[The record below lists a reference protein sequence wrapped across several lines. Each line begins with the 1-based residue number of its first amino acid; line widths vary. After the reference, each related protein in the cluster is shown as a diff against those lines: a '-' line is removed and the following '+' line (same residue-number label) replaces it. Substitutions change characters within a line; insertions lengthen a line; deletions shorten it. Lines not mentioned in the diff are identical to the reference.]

1 MVPVTAAIALCA
13 AISLWTPAAGAPTPP
28 NILLIF
34 IDDLGYGELGCQ
46 GNPEIPTP
54 HIDSIARNGIRF
66 TNGYVSAPVCFPSRA
81 GLMTGRYQQRFGHE
95 FNPGPPTTP
104 DTQIGLPL
112 EEKTLADH
120 LKAAGYATG
129 LFGKWHLG
137 DKLPFHPMK
146 RGFDEFYGFA
156 AAAGHPYLDANAG
169 SPILR
174 GYDRVT
180 EMDHTTDAFGRE
192 TVAFIEKHRT
202 APWFAYLSF
211 NAVHDPLET
220 LPKYLDRFSAI
231 ENPKR
236 RTFAGMLSA
245 ADDAVG
251 AVLAKIREHHL
262 EENTLIFF
270 LSDNGGPTSQTTSRN
285 TPLSGFKGMLL
296 EGGIRVP
303 FLAQWKGR
311 IPADQTD
318 DRPVI
323 SLDILP
329 TALAAAG
336 VPVPADAK
344 AEGVNLLPFFTGETT
359 DAPHKALFWRFGV
372 QRAVRMGD
380 WKLLDQGNG
389 AKLFNVAEDRSE
401 KRDLS
406 ASEPDKLKQLE
417 TAYSVWNATN
427 IEPKWWGGTAGAK
440 AREVR
445 QTPAVAPDRT
455 PPSKQ

>member
-1 MVPVTAAIALCA
+1 MVSVATAGALCA
-13 AISLWTPAAGAPTPP
+13 VLSLWIPAAGAPTPP
-28 NILLIF
+28 NVLLIF

-104 DTQIGLPL
+104 TTEVGLPL
-112 EEKTLADH
+112 EQKTLADH

-137 DKLPFHPMK
+137 DKPQFHPMK
-146 RGFDEFYGFA
+146 RGFDEFLGFA
-156 AAAGHPYLDANAG
+156 AAAGHSYLDPNAG

-174 GYDRVT
+174 GYERVT
-180 EMDHTTDAFGRE
+180 EMDHTTDVFGRE
-192 TVAFIEKHRT
+192 TVAFIEKHR
-202 APWFAYLSF
+202 AGPWFAYLSF

-220 LPKYLDRFSAI
+220 APKYLERFSAI
-231 ENPKR
+231 ENPRR

-251 AVLAKIREHHL
+251 AVLAKIREHNM

-270 LSDNGGPTSQTTSRN
+270 ISDNGGPTSQTTSRN

-311 IPADQTD
+311 FPANQTD

-323 SLDILP
+323 ALDVSA

-336 VPVPADAK
+336 VQMPADSK
-344 AEGVNLLPFFTGETT
+344 ADGVSLIPFLTGERA
-359 DAPHKALFWRFGV
+359 DAPHNALFWRFGL
-372 QRAVRMGD
+372 QRAVRIGD
-380 WKLLDQGNG
+380 WKLLDNG
-389 AKLFNVAEDRSE
+389 DGPKLYNLTKDVGE
-401 KRDLS
+401 KNDLS
-406 ASEPDKLKQLE
+406 ASEPEKVKELE
-417 TAYSVWNATN
+417 TAYREWNAGN
-427 IEPKWWGGTAGAK
+427 IEPMWWGGTAGAK
-440 AREVR
+440 AREASNKR
-445 QTPAVAPDRT
+445 AGGQ
-455 PPSKQ
+455 

>member
-1 MVPVTAAIALCA
+1 MAVAIAFNAVLPRG
-13 AISLWTPAAGAPTPP
+13 TPAADAPAKP

-46 GNPEIPTP
+46 GQPEIPTP

-66 TNGYVSAPVCFPSRA
+66 TSGYVSGPVCSPSRA

-95 FNPGPPTTP
+95 FNPGPPATP
-104 DTQIGLPL
+104 GTEVGLPL
-112 EEKTLADH
+112 EEKTLADR

-129 LFGKWHLG
+129 VFGKWHLG
-137 DKLPFHPMK
+137 DKLQFHPMK
-146 RGFDEFYGFA
+146 RGFDEFFGFA
-156 AAAGHPYLDANAG
+156 AAAGHPYLDPNGG

-180 EMDHTTDAFGRE
+180 EMEQTTDAFGHE
-192 TVAFIEKHRT
+192 TVAFIEKHRAT
-202 APWFAYLSF
+202 PWFAFLSF

-231 ENPKR
+231 ENPR
-236 RTFAGMLSA
+236 RRIFAGMLSA

-251 AVLAKIREHHL
+251 AVLEKIREHQL

-285 TPLSGFKGMLL
+285 TPLNGAKGMLL

-311 IPADQTD
+311 IPAGQTD

-336 VPVPADAK
+336 VTAPADAK
-344 AEGVNLLPFFTGETT
+344 VEGVNLLPFLTGEKTE
-359 DAPHKALFWRFGV
+359 APHKALFWRFGV

-380 WKLLDQGNG
+380 WKLLDQGSG
-389 AKLFNVAEDRSE
+389 AKLHHLKNDISE
-401 KRDLS
+401 KVDLS
-406 ASEPDKLKQLE
+406 AIEPEKLKELE
-417 TAYSVWNATN
+417 AAYREWNAAN

-440 AREVR
+440 AREAR
-445 QTPAVAPDRT
+445 NAPAEPPDRN
-455 PPSKQ
+455 PSSRE